1 MKFCIAIFYG
11 PPNSDVNYFDTFCD
25 VVENLDIV
33 NYSNFILVGDFN
45 IDYLTTSHH
54 LLPRLNGLC
63 ELLSLNQV
71 VTEPT
76 HSSSSGSQTLIDH
89 VFFFVRY
96 VSLCVL
102 QCPSPFRYNSDHNCV
117 HVALYP

>member
-1 MKFCIAIFYG
+1 MKFCIAIFYR
-11 PPNSDVNYFDTFCD
+11 PPSSDVNYFDTFCD
-25 VVENLDIV
+25 IVENLDIV

-89 VFFFVRY
+89 VFLSD

-102 QCPSPFRYNSDHNCV
+102 QCPSPFR
-117 HVALYP
+117 

>member
-1 MKFCIAIFYG
+1 MLFFYR
-11 PPNSDVNYFDTFCD
+11 PPSSDVNYFDTFCD
-25 VVENLDIV
+25 IVENLDIV

-54 LLPRLNGLC
+54 PLPRLNGLC
-63 ELLSLNQV
+63 KLLSLNQV

-89 VFFFVRY
+89 VFLSD

-102 QCPSPFRYNSDHNCV
+102 QCPSPFR
-117 HVALYP
+117 